1 MRLCCGYWFTRL
13 IVLICVFCSYPAL
26 ASRVPYFYDNSNLN
40 KAKSA
45 GVLMSGGLQCDLSD
59 NPSVIKKGDPNAKK
73 DDVVVD
79 IDSGYL
85 TINYG
90 ARGNYFGSIG
100 QWKYSESVPLNVSS
114 SFRGTMTSA
123 LKKAMQSGNC
133 TLANELA
140 NQLANGQPQQC
151 GDDTCIGFEDGNGG
165 KCAINSSGLSKC
177 EWDGGSV
184 TGETEDGTPRITI
197 SPREGTLDD
206 YAGVNEVDVKKPDNN
221 SNPKDP
227 GNIDNGNSGS
237 SGSGSNNG
245 SGGQGSSNSGSG
257 SGAGSGTTDGN
268 TSGDKGDSSAGSGSG
283 SGGQGSN
290 NDGTGDGSQGDGS
303 GKGTQGSGTG
313 DKGSGSGSGKG
324 DGEGDEDKG
333 GGKKVDYPK
342 LSDFDLE
349 KSIRGLK
356 DRVKDMVPN
365 IVEPSGSCPSLDIA
379 VFGHS
384 QSIRV
389 HCDIFDKHAQAISAA
404 FALIWAL
411 LAIRILLSA

>member
-283 SGGQGSN
+283 SGGQGC
-290 NDGTGDGSQGDGS
+290 Q
-303 GKGTQGSGTG
+303 
-313 DKGSGSGSGKG
+313 
-324 DGEGDEDKG
+324 
-333 GGKKVDYPK
+333 
-342 LSDFDLE
+342 
-349 KSIRGLK
+349 
-356 DRVKDMVPN
+356 
-365 IVEPSGSCPSLDIA
+365 
-379 VFGHS
+379 
-384 QSIRV
+384 
-389 HCDIFDKHAQAISAA
+389 
-404 FALIWAL
+404 
-411 LAIRILLSA
+411 